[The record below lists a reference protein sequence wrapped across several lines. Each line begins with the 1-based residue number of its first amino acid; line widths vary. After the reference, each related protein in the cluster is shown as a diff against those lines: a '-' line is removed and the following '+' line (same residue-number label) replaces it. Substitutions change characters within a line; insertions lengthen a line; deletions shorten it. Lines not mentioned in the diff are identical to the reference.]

1 MNILIIGKNGFI
13 ASSLSN
19 LFPKDNYN
27 VTQTSSSELD
37 FMNEKQVDDFMNSIS
52 NFEYI
57 IFTPVYG
64 GRRTIEDSE
73 EIVEKNKI
81 MYNNLLK
88 HKKKFKLIFY
98 FGSGAAFDRNTNISN
113 FDNNKLGDSIPN
125 SSIDSYGY
133 SKYYIE
139 NNIRNHDNI
148 INLRIFNCFGINESF
163 DRMIKAN
170 ILNYINNQDIIIHQD
185 RYFDFIYID
194 DLYNII
200 LSFIDNKQSNK
211 EINCVYEENLKLS
224 DIGSIINEIT
234 NQKVQIKIINS
245 DLGNSYTGKK
255 NYQDIKNLIGLK
267 NGINCMYQ
275 NIINKINL
283 VNLKENIKCIIFDF
297 DDTLVWSEEIKKQTF
312 INLVKEYGVNE
323 EKYMKE
329 VRDENKYTRYQI
341 FQKFCNQFNIL
352 SDYENLL
359 DKYKIMTR
367 KEIIKTDNL
376 PGVIELLDYLREKT
390 QLKIFISSK
399 SSKEDLDYYIQE
411 RIWNKYFDGVYGL
424 PDDKTYHI
432 NDIKNKFNFTS
443 NEILFI
449 GDSLGDYQ
457 VSMKNN
463 LYFIGVDNSALD
475 NLNCKKIS
483 NLYDIKSIISSNC

>member
-1 MNILIIGKNGFI
+1 MKILIIGKNGFI
-13 ASSLSN
+13 ASSLFN
-19 LFPKDNYN
+19 LFKKNNNFD
-27 VTQTSSSELD
+27 TFQTSSSLLNFLD
-37 FMNEKQVDDFMNSIS
+37 EEEVNLFMKKDNYDIL
-52 NFEYI
+52 

-64 GRRTIEDSE
+64 GRRTKDDSNEIIEM
-73 EIVEKNKI
+73 NKI
-81 MYNNLLK
+81 LYNNMLK
-88 HKKKFKLIFY
+88 YKDKFKFIFY
-98 FGSGAAFDRNTNISN
+98 FGSGASFNRDLNIDN
-113 FDNNKLGDSIPN
+113 FDNFKLGENIPN
-125 SSIDSYGY
+125 DPYGFSKFSNEID
-133 SKYYIE
+133 
-139 NNIRNHDNI
+139 IRNHDNI

-194 DLYNII
+194 DLYHII
-200 LSFIDNKQSNK
+200 LSFIDGKQICK
-211 EINCVYEENLKLS
+211 EINCVYEENLRLS
-224 DIGSIINEIT
+224 DIGSIINDIS

-255 NYQDIKNLIGLK
+255 NYQDIENLVGLK
-267 NGINCMYQ
+267 NGINHMYQ

-297 DDTLVWSEEIKKQTF
+297 DDTLIWSEEIKKQVF
-312 INLVKEYGVNE
+312 FKIAREYGVNE
-323 EKYMKE
+323 EKYIKE
-329 VRDENKYTRYQI
+329 VRDENKYNRYQI
-341 FQKFCNQFNIL
+341 FQKFCDQFNI

-390 QLKIFISSK
+390 KLKIFISSK
-399 SSKEDLDYYIQE
+399 SSKEDLDYYVQE
-411 RIWNKYFDGVYGL
+411 RTWNKYFDGVYGL
-424 PDDKTYHI
+424 PDNKTYHI

-443 NEILFI
+443 DEILFI

-463 LYFIGVDNSALD
+463 LYFIGVENSALD
-475 NLNCKKIS
+475 NFNCKKIS
-483 NLYDIKSIISSNC
+483 NLYHIKSIISSNC